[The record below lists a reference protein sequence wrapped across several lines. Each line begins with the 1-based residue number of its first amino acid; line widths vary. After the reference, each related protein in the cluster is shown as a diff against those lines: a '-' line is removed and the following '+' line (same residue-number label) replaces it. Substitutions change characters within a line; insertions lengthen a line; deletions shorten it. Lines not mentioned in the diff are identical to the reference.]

1 MALGMRSTAAELSG
15 KPQSFLLHTSSAL
28 FLSHFLFTVRSL
40 HPIVAVEICPYLFLL
55 IALNVPCLLS
65 SPLSIR
71 MPMWSDQTPA
81 RAHPLVS
88 LRGQQCQRQHRK
100 HPEHAHQQHGIM
112 PSPSVPPH
120 LTLPLSLHASH
131 RPEREKTRGSP
142 EMFPVPHTTRFAHPA
157 TGSQQGQRIKKEK
170 AWLPETG
177 KTMHNPQELTGN
189 SSHSCAGASLMEAK

>member
-1 MALGMRSTAAELSG
+1 MFACVSGHPVALGMRSTAAELSG

-28 FLSHFLFTVRSL
+28 FLSHFLFTVRSFY
-40 HPIVAVEICPYLFLL
+40 PIVAVEICPYLFLL

-88 LRGQQCQRQHRK
+88 LRGQQCQRQHRQ
-100 HPEHAHQQHGIM
+100 HPEHTHQQHGIM

-120 LTLPLSLHASH
+120 LMLPPLAPRLPSSRARENERQSWNVPCTSHYSICSPGYGKSAGTKNKKRKSLAP
-131 RPEREKTRGSP
+131 RDRKNN
-142 EMFPVPHTTRFAHPA
+142 A
-157 TGSQQGQRIKKEK
+157 
-170 AWLPETG
+170 
-177 KTMHNPQELTGN
+177 
-189 SSHSCAGASLMEAK
+189 